1 MQQVAGSRKCFCRE
15 VQQANFRSSYQEAND
30 CRSAAGAPFN
40 PEWCSG
46 VHKACRFGGRGG
58 ASCVGS
64 PGLAT
69 PLNPAGPMCSPRKP
83 VRNLIAMPAKL
94 TARRSGPQT
103 SDIRTVDP
111 ISPEQLIVNQ
121 SQPLPSPCPVMGA
134 KPPRIPARVLAL
146 APTHR
151 PERLQET

>member
-58 ASCVGS
+58 VLRRK
-64 PGLAT
+64 PG
-69 PLNPAGPMCSPRKP
+69 PCDHPNPAGPMCSPRKP
-83 VRNLIAMPAKL
+83 VCNLVAMPAKL
-94 TARRSGPQT
+94 TACRSGPQM
-103 SDIRTVDP
+103 SDIRTVEP
-111 ISPEQLIVNQ
+111 ISPEQLIVSQ

-134 KPPRIPARVLAL
+134 KPPRILARVLAL